1 MTAGLL
7 AFKAAAL
14 TAKLGFLELKGGVLT
29 IQKVMAL
36 FKGKT
41 ALAGVEAVGFAGKV
55 KGVAKSVTGYFGG
68 IGSAA
73 GGVGRAFG
81 QMFSGT
87 KIGGAFSK
95 IGGAAGGVF
104 SKLFSGMGGVATR
117 AFTGVAGT
125 ITNILGKAGTAVAA
139 GPLGKIGS
147 VIGKGFGKI
156 GTLIAPLQKLGGAI
170 LGPFSGILGK
180 VLPVVG
186 VISLIVA
193 AVQILRDNLDK
204 VREVVGRVFGDAGLV
219 IFDKVVAAITN
230 IGDTIRNVFTDGNLG
245 GARQFLIS
253 LFGEEATGVIDGAIT
268 ILQTVWNIISGF
280 IEFVN
285 TYVRPIVEQIFSF
298 IVGTVLPQIAQAF
311 AEWAPTIASILQ
323 GLAEVVSTIATAIMA
338 VIQLLIKQ
346 PGGGSTVYGWVNAAD
361 VQAVG
366 SGTTAPKM
374 RVGAKVKY
382 SGPLYRDS
390 NGGGKG
396 KTVNGTYTVKYY
408 YTGRKCGV
416 HIDGLGWVPESG
428 CTVIG

>member
-1 MTAGLL
+1 M

-147 VIGKGFGKI
+147 VIGKGFGK
-156 GTLIAPLQKLGGAI
+156 
-170 LGPFSGILGK
+170 
-180 VLPVVG
+180 
-186 VISLIVA
+186 
-193 AVQILRDNLDK
+193 
-204 VREVVGRVFGDAGLV
+204 
-219 IFDKVVAAITN
+219 
-230 IGDTIRNVFTDGNLG
+230 
-245 GARQFLIS
+245 
-253 LFGEEATGVIDGAIT
+253 
-268 ILQTVWNIISGF
+268 
-280 IEFVN
+280 
-285 TYVRPIVEQIFSF
+285 
-298 IVGTVLPQIAQAF
+298 
-311 AEWAPTIASILQ
+311 
-323 GLAEVVSTIATAIMA
+323 
-338 VIQLLIKQ
+338 
-346 PGGGSTVYGWVNAAD
+346 
-361 VQAVG
+361 
-366 SGTTAPKM
+366 
-374 RVGAKVKY
+374 
-382 SGPLYRDS
+382 
-390 NGGGKG
+390 
-396 KTVNGTYTVKYY
+396 
-408 YTGRKCGV
+408 
-416 HIDGLGWVPESG
+416 
-428 CTVIG
+428 